1 MSGPE
6 KAKAPATWR
15 EPGVNPGQFVP
26 HCIGWPVRNSSE
38 ERLSWASVTIPPD
51 ASGPWVEQWL
61 SAGRFR
67 TYLNAAGG
75 DRSKGLDLYEWSAR
89 MSAAI
94 MHDVGHLEVA
104 VRNAYNGALEARQP
118 GPLHWTED
126 LGRYFPYRR
135 GTAANGTTIDRNDKP
150 RRQVNDA
157 TRAAGG
163 PSAPRGKVVAELT
176 FGFWR
181 YLTTRIHDGTLWVPY
196 LRWGFPVGMNA
207 TGPVP
212 LSRPVV
218 DGAMGEL
225 HMLRNRVAHHEPLL
239 SADLAARRGDL
250 VLLLDLID
258 ADLSRYVQSQST
270 WAAVEAQHP

>member
-1 MSGPE
+1 MS
-6 KAKAPATWR
+6 
-15 EPGVNPGQFVP
+15 
-26 HCIGWPVRNSSE
+26 
-38 ERLSWASVTIPPD
+38 IPP
-51 ASGPWVEQWL
+51 ASPGSWVEQWL

-67 TYLNAAGG
+67 TYLNGAGG
-75 DRSKGLDLYEWSAR
+75 DRSKALDLYEWSAC

-94 MHDVGHLEVA
+94 MHDLGHLEVA

-135 GTAANGTTIDRNDKP
+135 GRAADGTIIDRNNKP
-150 RRQVNDA
+150 RRQIDQA
-157 TRAAGG
+157 IQAAGG
-163 PSAPRGKVVAELT
+163 SGATRGKVVAELN

-181 YLTTRIHDGTLWVPY
+181 YLTTTIHDGTLWVPY
-196 LRWGFPVGMNA
+196 LRWGFPVGMRA
-207 TGPVP
+207 AGPVP

-239 SADLAARRGDL
+239 GADLTARRADL

-258 ADLSRYVQSQST
+258 DDLSQYVQLQST
-270 WAAVEAQHP
+270 WAAVEAQRP